1 MSIILL
7 YDTLQP
13 TPPLVDTVINEPL
26 RQRAPLQHNHPLQL
40 FHVLELSVLFAP
52 SDEQY

>member
-26 RQRAPLQHNHPLQL
+26 RQSAPLQHNRLFQL
-40 FHVLELSVLFAP
+40 FHVVELSAFWRP
-52 SDEQY
+52 PTNNI